1 MVELS
6 ESPSTVEVCA
16 FGAELA
22 RAVTVS
28 LSTSDVSATSM
39 YNQTSLSWLAF
50 SIIIH
55 LKCGKGYN
63 TFEELVLQ
71 IAKTHYNQFL

>member
-55 LKCGKGYN
+55 LKCGKRILG
-63 TFEELVLQ
+63 LQ
-71 IAKTHYNQFL
+71 YI